1 MDSCPYAWWYWWN
14 AQESKSRGRY
24 NRVVI
29 PAAIYDCWVFL
40 SQIVSFPPWSIFLLQ
55 TGLDSDDIFWGALA
69 VCPESACGSYPIL
82 QQFMEKDWWTIKII
96 TIHFVVLVAVV
107 LHQIGNSLKAQPL
120 ITPLTLSCPVVKIE
134 INGVCRGVRENPILE
149 PPLWWFIFHILSK
162 SRPRLALDHPFIN
175 GQLLEWLVKFTTFSL
190 HVLMEWKDLSQ
201 RMVTKAGFLFRSYNV
216 KKWSYGFIPIPS
228 HELIQAEYVLGISGV
243 PSLCVTS
250 YPGDKR
256 SMYWAFLEFHAF
268 V

>member
-1 MDSCPYAWWYWWN
+1 MVLKVLVALVYTSHVLVVVLNDDGDWHIMLFIATCWWIL
-14 AQESKSRGRY
+14 ALTLDGIDGMPRKASREGRY

-120 ITPLTLSCPVVKIE
+120 ITPLTLNFP
-134 INGVCRGVRENPILE
+134 
-149 PPLWWFIFHILSK
+149 
-162 SRPRLALDHPFIN
+162 
-175 GQLLEWLVKFTTFSL
+175 
-190 HVLMEWKDLSQ
+190 
-201 RMVTKAGFLFRSYNV
+201 
-216 KKWSYGFIPIPS
+216 
-228 HELIQAEYVLGISGV
+228 
-243 PSLCVTS
+243 
-250 YPGDKR
+250 
-256 SMYWAFLEFHAF
+256 
-268 V
+268 